1 MPGPARRRGGAR
13 RRLGARV
20 RAVAAAPRA
29 PRRRGVQHLGGTGQ
43 LRVRTPEARRPR
55 RERRPG
61 ALEEFDR
68 VGCRR
73 GEGISRVSHRSG
85 IALAVRRFLESN
97 DRPMTARAF
106 LLLLFLP
113 LALSE
118 SLGAEGSQTRV
129 EGDIPRLTAPVN
141 DFANVVDAASEA
153 QLDELIRRLQ
163 NATGDVMV
171 VATVKTFQPFADL
184 PSYAEEM
191 FENGGQGIGVK
202 GKDNGVLIV
211 LAVDDRQVRVETGYG
226 LEGFITDGFAG
237 ETMRSV
243 VPFFREAEYG
253 RGLVAGATRVAQR
266 IAEGRNVDLAL
277 APPPQARSDR
287 RVGRPRL
294 PVGVWV
300 ILLIIFL
307 NMMRGGRRRR
317 RWVSRVGPFGG
328 GFGGGYGG
336 GGWSG
341 GGGFGGGFGGFGG
354 GRSGGGG
361 GGASW

>member
-1 MPGPARRRGGAR
+1 
-13 RRLGARV
+13 
-20 RAVAAAPRA
+20 
-29 PRRRGVQHLGGTGQ
+29 
-43 LRVRTPEARRPR
+43 
-55 RERRPG
+55 
-61 ALEEFDR
+61 
-68 VGCRR
+68 
-73 GEGISRVSHRSG
+73 
-85 IALAVRRFLESN
+85 
-97 DRPMTARAF
+97 MTARALVF
-106 LLLLFLP
+106 CLLFLP
-113 LALSE
+113 MAQNE
-118 SLGAEGSQTRV
+118 RLGAAGSQTQ
-129 EGDIPRLTAPVN
+129 GDRGIPRLTAPVN
-141 DFANVVDAASEA
+141 DFANVIDPSSKA

-163 NATGDVMV
+163 SATGDVMV

-211 LAVDDRQVRVETGYG
+211 LAIDDRQVRIETGYG

-237 ETMRSV
+237 ETSRNM

-253 RGLVAGATRVAQR
+253 RGLLAGATRVAQR
-266 IAEGRNVDLAL
+266 IAEGRNVDLSL

-287 RVGRPRL
+287 RAGRPRM
-294 PVGVWV
+294 PIGFWV

-317 RWVSRVGPFGG
+317 RWVSGVGPFGG

-341 GGGFGGGFGGFGG
+341 GGGFGGGFGG

-361 GGASW
+361 GGAGW

>member
-1 MPGPARRRGGAR
+1 
-13 RRLGARV
+13 
-20 RAVAAAPRA
+20 
-29 PRRRGVQHLGGTGQ
+29 
-43 LRVRTPEARRPR
+43 
-55 RERRPG
+55 
-61 ALEEFDR
+61 
-68 VGCRR
+68 
-73 GEGISRVSHRSG
+73 
-85 IALAVRRFLESN
+85 
-97 DRPMTARAF
+97 MTARAVVCC
-106 LLLLFLP
+106 LLFLP
-113 LALSE
+113 VVLSE
-118 SLGAEGSQTRV
+118 SARAQGSQSRG

-141 DFANVVDAASEA
+141 DFANVVDAASKA

-184 PSYAEEM
+184 QSYAVEM
-191 FENGGQGIGVK
+191 FENGGQGIGTK

-211 LAVDDRQVRVETGYG
+211 LAIDDRQVRIETGYG

-237 ETMRSV
+237 ETSRSM

-277 APPPQARSDR
+277 APAPQAQTR
-287 RVGRPRL
+287 RRTGSGGCPA
-294 PVGVWV
+294 GFWI
-300 ILLIIFL
+300 ILIIIFL

-317 RWVSRVGPFGG
+317 RWVSGVGPFGG
-328 GFGGGYGG
+328 GFGGGYRG
-336 GGWSG
+336 GGWGG